1 MTSEHQK
8 RKSLVHFQLL
18 DPYKQQYK
26 IKRNKLLKIFSKKF
40 GRFLVVGNF
49 YLKKTNTKHFCLNL
63 SGARAQHSNFQKEFV
78 IFKSSII
85 GSRLHR
91 DRGVREH
98 LGRGGGCAPLATLCP
113 PLKNPF
119 FEKILIPFLTIQSYT
134 HFLYY
139 KC

>member
-98 LGRGGGCAPLATLCP
+98 LCRGGVVPPWQHCAPLSKT
-113 PLKNPF
+113 
-119 FEKILIPFLTIQSYT
+119 PFLKKY
-134 HFLYY
+134 
-139 KC
+139 